1 MSREVILASHGGL
14 ADGMADTLTMILGTP
29 PYPTRTYCLQP
40 GESAEAFA
48 EEIRNRALT
57 HPETHFIVLVDLL
70 GASVFTALCGLS
82 VLGNV
87 SIVAGMNVALAL
99 AALTERDETEEA
111 LAQWGREGV
120 KGCQETLLNESDD
133 KNEF

>member
-1 MSREVILASHGGL
+1 MSVDVDACSFLAVLLYEVE
-14 ADGMADTLTMILGTP
+14 LGK
-29 PYPTRTYCLQP
+29 
-40 GESAEAFA
+40 GAEV
-48 EEIRNRALT
+48 
-57 HPETHFIVLVDLL
+57 HFIVLVDLL

-111 LAQWGREGV
+111 LARWGREGV
-120 KGCQETLLNESDD
+120 KGCRETLLHESDD
-133 KNEF
+133 RDEF